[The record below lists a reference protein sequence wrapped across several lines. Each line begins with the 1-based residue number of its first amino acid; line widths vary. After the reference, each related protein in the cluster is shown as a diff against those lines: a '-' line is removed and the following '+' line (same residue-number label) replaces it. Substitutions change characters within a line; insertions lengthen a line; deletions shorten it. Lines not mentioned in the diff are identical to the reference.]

1 MSLAHETYA
10 PLRGRLV
17 TPVTVILFLLM
28 LPGAWFLLQRFIH
41 GIGAVSNLNN
51 GQAWGIWIVFD
62 VLIGTA
68 FACGGYALALLV
80 YVFNKKEF
88 HPLMRAAV
96 TASMLGYAL
105 GGAAVIIDLGR
116 WWNFWHLLW
125 PGYAHVDSV
134 MFEVGVCITIYIFVL
149 MLEFAPIALERFGLM
164 KWKKL
169 LSKVMFAIIALGVLL
184 PSMHQSSL
192 GSMLIVMGG
201 QVHPLYQTVL
211 LPLLYV
217 VSAITMGYAIVMF
230 EGTISAEGFHLPR
243 ETKLLGKVG
252 HVLAWM
258 AVAWLVIRF
267 ADLAWRG
274 VLPLAFQPGKVTT
287 GFWLENALFLIP
299 VVIMFAPSLRRMP
312 CMIFTA
318 GASMLAAASLYRIDS
333 YFVAYN
339 PGDQIHYFPS
349 LPEMSITIAVAAFEI
364 LAFIILVRLLP
375 VFPRHEQ
382 GAKQA

>member
-134 MFEVGVCITIYIFVL
+134 MFEVGVCITIYICVL
-149 MLEFAPIALERFGLM
+149 MLEFAPIALERFGLT
-164 KWKKL
+164 KWKNL
-169 LSKVMFAIIALGVLL
+169 LSKAMFAIIALGVLL

-217 VSAITMGYAIVMF
+217 ISAITMGYAIVMF

-267 ADLAWRG
+267 ADLAYCW
-274 VLPLAFQPGKVTT
+274 K
-287 GFWLENALFLIP
+287 I
-299 VVIMFAPSLRRMP
+299 
-312 CMIFTA
+312 
-318 GASMLAAASLYRIDS
+318 
-333 YFVAYN
+333 
-339 PGDQIHYFPS
+339 
-349 LPEMSITIAVAAFEI
+349 
-364 LAFIILVRLLP
+364 
-375 VFPRHEQ
+375 
-382 GAKQA
+382 

>member
-1 MSLAHETYA
+1 MSLAHESYA

-17 TPVTVILFLLM
+17 TPVTVILALLT
-28 LPGAWFLLQRFIH
+28 LPAAWFLLQRFIY
-41 GIGAVSNLNN
+41 GMGAVSNLNN

-80 YVFNKKEF
+80 YIFNRQEY
-88 HPLMRAAV
+88 HPLMRPAV

-105 GGAAVIIDLGR
+105 GGAAVIVDLGR

-125 PGYAHVDSV
+125 PGYANVNSV
-134 MFEVGVCITIYIFVL
+134 MFEVGVCITIYIFIL

-164 KWKKL
+164 KWRNL
-169 LSKVMFAIIALGVLL
+169 LRKVMFAIIALGVLL

-217 VSAITMGYAIVMF
+217 LSALAMGYAVVIF
-230 EGTISAEGFHLPR
+230 EGTISGEGFRLPR
-243 ETKLLGKVG
+243 ETPLLAKVG
-252 HVLAWM
+252 RVLAW
-258 AVAWLVIRF
+258 VVLAWLVIRF

-274 VLPLAFQPGKVTT
+274 VLPLAFQPGRVSTM
-287 GFWLENALFLIP
+287 FWIEIALYSMAVLILFIP
-299 VVIMFAPSLRRMP
+299 ALRKIP
-312 CMIFTA
+312 CMLFIAAT
-318 GASMLAAASLYRIDS
+318 SMLAAASLYRIDS

-349 LPEMSITIAVAAFEI
+349 IPEMSITIGIASFEI
-364 LAFIILVRLLP
+364 LAFIILVRLFP
-375 VFPRHEQ
+375 VFPAH
-382 GAKQA
+382 GKSKAA